1 MIDIFN
7 MVFEALNAIFSPLLA
22 LDPNPQNPA
31 LTVLVIAF
39 IVSLITTIANKL
51 LVDQDEMNEIQQ
63 KMKDYQK
70 EVREAQKSGD
80 GKKLAKLQA
89 QQAEI
94 MQNQSKMMTNSFK
107 PMIVTFIPII
117 LIFFWMRASPISGLV
132 ISMPPGAFYVSLAPI
147 WHFIGSFMYGGH
159 SVGYNIGWLFWYFIC
174 TFGMSQ
180 ILRKFLGF

>member
-80 GKKLAKLQA
+80 GKKFQTDDCYFYPNYFNILLD
-89 QQAEI
+89 E
-94 MQNQSKMMTNSFK
+94 SF
-107 PMIVTFIPII
+107 
-117 LIFFWMRASPISGLV
+117 S
-132 ISMPPGAFYVSLAPI
+132 
-147 WHFIGSFMYGGH
+147 
-159 SVGYNIGWLFWYFIC
+159 N
-174 TFGMSQ
+174 
-180 ILRKFLGF
+180 

>member
-89 QQAEI
+89 
-94 MQNQSKMMTNSFK
+94 
-107 PMIVTFIPII
+107 
-117 LIFFWMRASPISGLV
+117 SPISGLV

-180 ILRKFLGF
+180 ILRKFLGFKQGF

>member
-70 EVREAQKSGD
+70 EVREAQN
-80 GKKLAKLQA
+80 L
-89 QQAEI
+89 
-94 MQNQSKMMTNSFK
+94 
-107 PMIVTFIPII
+107 VTG
-117 LIFFWMRASPISGLV
+117 R
-132 ISMPPGAFYVSLAPI
+132 
-147 WHFIGSFMYGGH
+147 
-159 SVGYNIGWLFWYFIC
+159 N
-174 TFGMSQ
+174 
-180 ILRKFLGF
+180 